1 MTQKRHS
8 ALYTL
13 HSKKMDWKDKLTSLY
28 DSVPKSEE
36 AETVVEKQTV
46 KKQTLRVELDK
57 RNGKPATLITEFSG
71 SDDELKELAKQLKIK
86 CGAGGSARGGEILI
100 QGDFRAKTT
109 SILEEMEYK
118 VRRINF

>member
-1 MTQKRHS
+1 
-8 ALYTL
+8 
-13 HSKKMDWKDKLTSLY
+13 MDWKDKLTSLY